1 MSPATVT
8 YGPVD
13 EPDGR
18 VTRSNSVNGSVVDNA
33 IYVDGVRT
41 ANPAT
46 LDETY
51 ELLGERQGMAWIGLY
66 RPTPEE
72 IRSVGAEF
80 GLHHL
85 VVDDAIAAHQRPK
98 LERYGDILFTVLRPA
113 RYIDQREQ
121 VEFGELHV
129 VTGDG
134 FVVTIRHAESPDL
147 PSVRRRLESQPDLL
161 RLGPEAVLYSIM
173 DQVVDEYA
181 PVIAGLEND
190 IDEIEDQLFN
200 NDPAASRRI
209 YTLTREVIEVQRA
222 TQPLLDIIDALSGGF
237 DKYHVDI
244 ELQRDLRDVQDHVLR
259 IVERIDAFRSLLQN
273 ALTVDATLVGQ
284 RQNDEIKRLTQTS
297 LAQNEQVKRISAWAA
312 ILFAPT
318 LVGTIYGMNFKHM
331 PELGWRLG
339 YPLALLA
346 MAACGV
352 VLYLVFKR
360 RGWL

>member
-8 YGPVD
+8 YEPVD

-18 VTRSNSVNGSVVDNA
+18 VTRSNSVNGGVVDNA

-51 ELLGERQGMAWIGLY
+51 ELMRERQGMAWIGLY
-66 RPTPEE
+66 RPTTEE

-80 GLHHL
+80 GLHRL

-98 LERYGDILFTVLRPA
+98 LERYGGILFTVLRPA

-129 VTGDG
+129 ITGEG

-147 PSVRRRLESQPDLL
+147 ASVRRRLESQPDLL
-161 RLGPEAVLYSIM
+161 RLGPEAVLYNIM

-181 PVIAGLEND
+181 PVVTGLEND

-200 NDPAASRRI
+200 NDPAVSRRI

-297 LAQNEQVKRISAWAA
+297 LDQNEQVKRISAWAA

-339 YPLALLA
+339 YPLALSA

>member
-1 MSPATVT
+1 M
-8 YGPVD
+8 
-13 EPDGR
+13 
-18 VTRSNSVNGSVVDNA
+18 NGGVVDNA
-33 IYVDGVRT
+33 IYVDGIRT
-41 ANPAT
+41 ADPAT

-51 ELLGERQGMAWIGLY
+51 ELLRQRHGMAWIGLY

-72 IRSVGAEF
+72 IRSMAAEF

-85 VVDDAIAAHQRPK
+85 VVDDAIDAHQRPK

-129 VTGDG
+129 ITGEG

-147 PSVRRRLESQPDLL
+147 ASVRRRLETQPDLL

-181 PVIAGLEND
+181 PVVEGLEND

-200 NDPAASRRI
+200 NDPAVSRRI

-222 TQPLLDIIDALSGGF
+222 TQPLLDIIDALSAGF

-244 ELQRDLRDVQDHVLR
+244 ELQRHLRDVQDHLLR
-259 IVERIDAFRSLLQN
+259 IVERIDAFRALLQN
-273 ALTVDATLVGQ
+273 ALTVNATLVGQ

-297 LAQNEQVKRISAWAA
+297 LDQNEQVKRISAWAA

-318 LVGTIYGMNFKHM
+318 LLGTIYGMNFKHM
-331 PELGWRLG
+331 PELGWELG
-339 YPLALLA
+339 YPLAIGM
-346 MAACGV
+346 MAAIDG
-352 VLYLVFKR
+352 YLFWRFRKA
-360 RGWL
+360 GWL

>member
-1 MSPATVT
+1 MSPARVA

-18 VTRSNSVNGSVVDNA
+18 VTMSNSINGSVVDNA
-33 IYVDGVRT
+33 IYVDGIRT
-41 ANPAT
+41 ANPVT

-51 ELLGERQGMAWIGLY
+51 ELMGERHGMAWIGLY

-72 IRSVGAEF
+72 IRSVAAEF

-85 VVDDAIAAHQRPK
+85 VVEDAIAAHQRPK
-98 LERYGDILFTVLRPA
+98 LERYGAILFTVLRPA
-113 RYIDQREQ
+113 RYIERREQ

-129 VTGDG
+129 ITGQG
-134 FVVTIRHAESPDL
+134 FVVTIQHADSPNL
-147 PSVRRRLESQPDLL
+147 ARVRNRLESQPALL

-181 PVIAGLEND
+181 PVVAGLEND

-222 TQPLLDIIDALSGGF
+222 TKPLLDIIDALSSGF
-237 DKYHVDI
+237 DKYRVDI
-244 ELQRDLRDVQDHVLR
+244 ELQRHLRDVGDHVLR
-259 IVERIDAFRSLLQN
+259 IIERIDAFRALLQN
-273 ALTVDATLVGQ
+273 ALTVDSTLVGQ
-284 RQNDEIKRLTQTS
+284 RQNDEIQRLTQTS
-297 LAQNEQVKRISAWAA
+297 LDQNEQVKRISAWAA

-318 LVGTIYGMNFKHM
+318 LIGTIYGMNFRHM
-331 PELGWRLG
+331 PELGWQLG

-346 MAACGV
+346 MAALGI
-352 VLYLVFKR
+352 VLYLIFKR
-360 RGWL
+360 RRWL